1 MSIFNY
7 NNKVLVWNNKILK
20 TAWKPNRING
30 IEFWSD
36 SNIKNI
42 RLHDGLVH
50 GWIDISGKMNN
61 AVQDFTAYFPT
72 FLENVINSYSSL
84 YFQDNKYLKI
94 PLYLEQFTIFTVI
107 KSNDNGVV
115 YEFGDNT
122 TGFYLS
128 GEDKTISTN
137 KVGYSIKKNSNNWLS
152 GNWKILTHQYN
163 GTHSSHK
170 LYINN
175 SNINLGTYMGYD
187 FDPGLLS
194 YNSVLNI
201 GSKSD
206 GINGVNAYIAE
217 YIVYN
222 NYLSYDE
229 ISMVNNYLNNKYL
242 IY

>member
-7 NNKVLVWNNKILK
+7 NNKVFSRNNKIFK
-20 TAWKPNRING
+20 TIWKPNKING
-30 IEFWSD
+30 IEFWGD

-42 RLHDGLVH
+42 RLNDGLVYD
-50 GWIDISGKMNN
+50 WIDISGKMNN
-61 AVQDFTAYFPT
+61 ATQDFTAYLPT
-72 FLENVINSYSSL
+72 IVENVINDYSSL
-84 YFQDNKYLKI
+84 YFQDNKYLKL
-94 PLYLEQFTIFTVI
+94 PLYLNQFTIFTVI

-115 YEFGDNT
+115 YSFGNNA

-128 GEDKTISTN
+128 GEDKAISTN
-137 KVGYSIKKNSNNWLS
+137 KIGYSIKKNSNNWLS

-170 LYINN
+170 LYVNN